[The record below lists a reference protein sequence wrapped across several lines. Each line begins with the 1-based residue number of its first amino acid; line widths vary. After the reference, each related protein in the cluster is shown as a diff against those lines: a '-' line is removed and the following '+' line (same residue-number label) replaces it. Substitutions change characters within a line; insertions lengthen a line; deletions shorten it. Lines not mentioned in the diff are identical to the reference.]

1 MTDIPTPRLAPLSPD
16 EWNAEAMDALGV
28 FPSSRDFVLKQWHEN
43 TGDGRGSHMLGLL
56 AHYPELAKAYLT
68 LNKHIAVDSTLNFR
82 ERELIILRTSWLKKS
97 EYEYVQHL
105 ILGARA
111 GISEDDIGR
120 IQIGSKAAGFEPKD
134 AMLIQV
140 VDDLHKDSKISP
152 ATWEELNKFYNHHQ
166 VMDMIFLMGAYT
178 ALGLAI
184 NSFDIPLETG
194 CHPIDHETRA
204 RMMK

>member
-1 MTDIPTPRLAPLSPD
+1 MTNIPTPKLRPLSPD
-16 EWNAEAMDALGV
+16 EWNADAVDALGA
-28 FPSSRDFVLKQWHEN
+28 FPSSRDFVLKQWREN
-43 TGDGRGSHMLGLL
+43 TGDGRGSYTLGLL
-56 AHYPELAKAYLT
+56 AHYPALAKAFLT
-68 LNKHIAVDSTLNFR
+68 LNKHVAVDSSLDFR
-82 ERELIILRTSWLKKS
+82 ERELVILRTCWLKKS

-111 GISEDDIGR
+111 GLSEEDFAG
-120 IQIGSKAAGFEPKD
+120 IQIGGKAAGFEPKD

-152 ATWEELNKFYNHHQ
+152 ETWEGLIKYYSHHQ

-184 NSFDIPLETG
+184 SSFDIPLEAG
-194 CHPIDHETRA
+194 CNPIDDETRA

>member
-16 EWNAEAMDALGV
+16 EWNAEVMDALGV
-28 FPSSRDFVLKQWHEN
+28 FPSSRDFVLKQWREN
-43 TGDGRGSHMLGLL
+43 TGDGRGSYTLGLL
-56 AHYPELAKAYLT
+56 AHYPELAKAFLT

-111 GISEDDIGR
+111 GISEEDIAR
-120 IQIGSKAAGFEPKD
+120 IQIGGKAVGFEPKD

-140 VDDLHKDSKISP
+140 VDDLHNDSKISP
-152 ATWEELNKFYNHHQ
+152 ATWEELNKFYNQHQ
-166 VMDMIFLMGAYT
+166 VMDMIFLMGAYA
-178 ALGLAI
+178 ALGFAI
-184 NSFDIPLETG
+184 SSFDIPLEAG
-194 CHPIDHETRA
+194 CNPIDDETRA